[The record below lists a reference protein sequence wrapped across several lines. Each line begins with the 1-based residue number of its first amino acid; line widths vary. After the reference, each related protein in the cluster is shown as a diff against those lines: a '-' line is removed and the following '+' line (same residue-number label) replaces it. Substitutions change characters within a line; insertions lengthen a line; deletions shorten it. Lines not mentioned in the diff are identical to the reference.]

1 MYSHISEL
9 TKIVTS
15 INKLKEQ
22 ASKKLKEI
30 EKSRIKATGLLPK
43 SMSLQTENNEKFAE
57 QNELLLEELTKEGD
71 LIEKTQEA
79 AFQLSALLKFFQQ
92 KISEQENMSISILN
106 NAEDSVLYMKTA
118 NKHLN
123 SANETSKGME
133 KV

>member
-1 MYSHISEL
+1 
-9 TKIVTS
+9 
-15 INKLKEQ
+15 
-22 ASKKLKEI
+22 
-30 EKSRIKATGLLPK
+30 
-43 SMSLQTENNEKFAE
+43 MSLQTENNEKFAE